1 MKKFVAII
9 LALTLSLSV
18 VITASAE
25 INLST
30 MSNEELVDLIA
41 SIKKEMATRLNLF
54 DDQYKIIPPG
64 TYYSDKDITVGTY
77 EISPTEKK
85 VSCSLNI
92 WSEEEN
98 RWIYWS
104 DRDAK
109 SGDFVQINVPE
120 NSYITISSECY
131 IRPAT
136 KIEF

>member
-1 MKKFVAII
+1 MKKLIAIV
-9 LALTLSLSV
+9 LALTLSLSI
-18 VITASAE
+18 VITANAE
-25 INLST
+25 IDLSA
-30 MSNEELVDLIA
+30 MSNEELIELMA
-41 SIKKEMATRLNLF
+41 NIKEEMATRINLF
-54 DDQYKIIPPG
+54 GDQYKIIPPG
-64 TYYSDKDITVGTY
+64 SYYSDKDIAVGTY
-77 EISPTEKK
+77 EISPTEKE

-109 SGDFVQINVPE
+109 SGEFVQINVPE